1 MIRLDRID
9 PARAGRIVDIVA
21 ILLAISV
28 ALALAA
34 LTWRVIAGGP
44 GAHVAAAPPP
54 QVHAATDVAPIVQL
68 APFGAPGAGGAT
80 GGPTSLPLILKAII
94 YRESPGVSTAII
106 AASGQTAKPF
116 KVGDS
121 AGGLAAISAIERDH
135 VVVDAGGQLQQLFF
149 PGRMK
154 ELLGQAQAGGAAPP
168 PPPPAVPAPPPP
180 PAAPPA
186 PDGAV
191 RAAPSPVAPPPGVP
205 PQTAPTAV
213 PPGRQG
219 AFLDSSPSTPTSRQ
233 GANRLLAG
241 LSASSSNQIQAL
253 R

>member
-9 PARAGRIVDIVA
+9 PARAGRIVDLVA

-34 LTWRVIAGGP
+34 LTWRIIAGGP

-54 QVHAATDVAPIVQL
+54 QVYAATDVAPVVQL
-68 APFGAPGAGGAT
+68 APFGAPGAAGAAS
-80 GGPTSLPLILKAII
+80 GPTSLPLILKAII
-94 YRESPGVSTAII
+94 YRASPGVSTAII
-106 AASGQTAKPF
+106 AAAGQPAKAF

-154 ELLGQAQAGGAAPP
+154 ELLGQAQAGGAPL
-168 PPPPAVPAPPPP
+168 PPPAPS
-180 PAAPPA
+180 PPA

-191 RAAPSPVAPPPGVP
+191 QAPSLPVAPPPASP
-205 PQTAPTAV
+205 PAPPSPGAQPQAAPTAI

-219 AFLDSSPSTPTSRQ
+219 AFLDSSSSAPTSRP
-233 GANRLLAG
+233 GANRLLAR
-241 LSASSSNQIQAL
+241 LSAQSSNQIQAL